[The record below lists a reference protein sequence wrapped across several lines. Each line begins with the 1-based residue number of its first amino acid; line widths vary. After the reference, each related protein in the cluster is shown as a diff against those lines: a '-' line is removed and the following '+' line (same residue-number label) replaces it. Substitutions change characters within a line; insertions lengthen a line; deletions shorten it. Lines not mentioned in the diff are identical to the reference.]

1 MDQTFT
7 LVLRFIHIVG
17 GVFWVGAVFLMVGFI
32 FPTVRETGPA
42 GGRFMQELMQ
52 RRRLPVFMNTA
63 AGLTMLSG
71 FILMGRLVSAT
82 DGAWMETRT
91 GMTFAIGGLAAIL
104 AAIIGGAF
112 AGRGG
117 RRLAKLGEAIQA
129 SGGPPSAEQ
138 AAEMGRLQTRMGKAM
153 RAVAALLFVAVTT
166 MATAR
171 YL

>member
-7 LVLRFIHIVG
+7 LVLRFVHIVG
-17 GVFWVGAVFLMVGFI
+17 GVFWAGAVFLMVGFI
-32 FPTVRETGPA
+32 FPTVRETGPQ

-52 RRRLPVFMNTA
+52 RRRLSVFMNSA

-71 FILMGRLVSAT
+71 FILMGRVVAAT
-82 DGAWMETRT
+82 DGAWMNTRT
-91 GMTFAIGGLAAIL
+91 GMTFAFGGLATII

-112 AGRGG
+112 VGRSGQ
-117 RRLAKLGEAIQA
+117 RLAKLGAAIQA
-129 SGGPPSAEQ
+129 SGAPPSAEQ
-138 AAEMGRLQTRMGKAM
+138 SAEMGRLQARMGKAM
-153 RAVAALLFVAVTT
+153 RAVAVLLFIAVTA